1 MTTRFAEKLDG
12 LPATAALLVDT
23 NVGRIADALLAGRG
37 RHAIAVGS
45 GGSAVTAA
53 FLARCRETLLGAS
66 TAVATP
72 MELVLGA
79 AEIAEEHLWLFSAG
93 ADNGDIVAA
102 AAAARIRTPAR
113 IDLVTRRADG
123 AAARTLSTL
132 SNAAVHTVPVA
143 ETKDGFLAT
152 HSLVATTGALLLACD
167 LVSEDPIGADLAPAF
182 VAAVRNAVGQTA
194 RQSAREMLASLT
206 PNDTLVIIAD
216 PQLAAVAALIETSAW
231 ETALCAVQRTDPRNL
246 AHGRHT
252 WLHHRGTRTF
262 MLALTGLDTRQ
273 IWAEVAA
280 CLPPGIRHASMDFG
294 DCGRFRNAVGLV
306 QGLVAVEAIGLAV
319 GIDPGKPGI
328 GDFGQ
333 ALYASDSLRDMS
345 ARLGAAVRQK
355 RAALLVRDD
364 PAHSDTMVCGVEFQR
379 LEAMAA
385 RPIGGIVLD
394 YDGTIVTNDA
404 RLDPPPRAV
413 VDELV
418 RLHRAGVVVAIAT
431 GRGGSAGE
439 MLREVL
445 PRDMHA
451 HVLVGYYNGGYLQPL
466 AVDIVVQPAPR
477 NPLVAETDTWLRT
490 NPQLFESAYPGR
502 HSGVQIAIPLAD
514 LRRPEAFERDVA
526 GCGPVASG
534 AVRISRSG
542 HSYDLF
548 PATASKT
555 AVVDHVREKVG
566 EGPAI
571 ICVGDS
577 GARCGNDNEML
588 SQPFGISV
596 GGVCGRHDGCWSLFG
611 TDLTGPD
618 ALVRLLGAFKTDGK
632 GETLLDI
639 TALGLDNTCVISTY
653 NEHDAAHTP

>member
-12 LPATAALLVDT
+12 LPATAALLVEAD
-23 NVGRIADALLAGRG
+23 VGGISAALLAGRR
-37 RHAIAVGS
+37 RHAISVGS
-45 GGSAVTAA
+45 GGSAITAA

-66 TAVATP
+66 PAVATP
-72 MELVLGA
+72 MDLVLGA

-93 ADNGDIVAA
+93 ADNGDIIAA
-102 AAAARIRTPAR
+102 VDAARIRRPER
-113 IDLVTRRADG
+113 IDLVTRGADG
-123 AAARTLSTL
+123 AAARALDAL
-132 SNAAVHTVPVA
+132 PNAAVHTVPVA

-152 HSLVATTGALLLACD
+152 HSLVAATGALLLACD
-167 LVSEDPIGADLAPAF
+167 LASEDPIGADLAPAF
-182 VAAVRNAVGQTA
+182 VAAVREAVGQAA
-194 RQSAREMLASLT
+194 RRSAREMLASLT

-231 ETALCAVQRTDPRNL
+231 ETALCAVQRTDARSL

-252 WLHHRGTRTF
+252 WLHHRESRTF

-273 IWAEVAA
+273 IWAELAA
-280 CLPPGIRHASMDFG
+280 GLPPGIRRASMDFG

-328 GDFGQ
+328 GDFGH
-333 ALYASDSLRDMS
+333 ALYASNALREMS

-355 RAALLVRDD
+355 RAALLARDD
-364 PAHSDTMVCGVEFQR
+364 PARSDTVVCGVEIQR

-385 RPIGGIVLD
+385 QPIGGIVLD
-394 YDGTIVTNDA
+394 YDGTIVTNNA
-404 RLDPPPRAV
+404 RLDPPPRTV

-418 RLHRAGVVVAIAT
+418 RLHRAGIVVAIAT

-439 MLREVL
+439 MLREVF
-445 PRDMHA
+445 PKDMHA
-451 HVLVGYYNGGYLQPL
+451 HVFVGYYNGGYLQPL
-466 AVDIVVQPAPR
+466 DVDIVVQPAPR
-477 NPLVAETDTWLRT
+477 DPLVAETDAWLRT
-490 NPQLFESAYPGR
+490 NPWLFEGAYPGR
-502 HSGVQIAIPLAD
+502 DSGVQIAIPLSG
-514 LRRPEAFERDVA
+514 LRRPEEFERNVT
-526 GCGPVASG
+526 GCPPIASG

-548 PATASKT
+548 PAAVSKI
-555 AVVDHVREKVG
+555 AVVGRVREKLG

-577 GARCGNDNEML
+577 GARYGNDNEML
-588 SQPFGISV
+588 SCPFGISV
-596 GGVCGRHDGCWSLFG
+596 GRVCGRHDGCWSLFG

-618 ALVRLLGAFKTDGK
+618 ALVRLLGAFRTNGS
-632 GETLLDI
+632 GETRLDI
-639 TALGLDNTCVISTY
+639 VALGLDN
-653 NEHDAAHTP
+653 AAAMSSYS